1 VEATIAAC
9 ATALGGDCA
18 VIRLSGPAAFAI
30 AQRAGL
36 ALPAPWLAVA
46 AEWPLAAGRCPCRL
60 LAARAPRSFTGFD
73 LVEITLPGSRDLVEL
88 ALAALRSCGAELAE
102 PGGFARQAL
111 ANGRLGL
118 VAAEAILAISQAPSA
133 AAAAQAVERLR
144 GGLAHEIAGV
154 RQRLLELRAVVEAG
168 LDFLDEADVRA
179 YDPLQLRGELGA
191 LQRILARWMV
201 AADELEAEPRVCL
214 VGPANAGKSALFNR
228 LAGPGAPPALVS
240 AQPGTTR
247 DWLEARWPIG
257 GRTVRLVDT
266 AGWLESRHAAD
277 ELDRSAVSAG
287 TAASAGAAL
296 LLACSAPDARLGAD
310 HGLAA
315 ERTLVIATKCDLGA
329 PDPRAVLAV
338 SAASG
343 AGCAQLCGLVASRL
357 GAVGGGEPRQ
367 QRLLAAAAAVL
378 ARLAGSLPGDELLAE
393 DLRSVADQ
401 LGELIGVTT
410 PDEVLGAIFARFCIG
425 K

>member
-1 VEATIAAC
+1 VEATIAAS

-30 AQRAGL
+30 ARLAGL
-36 ALPAPWLAVA
+36 QVPSPWLAA
-46 AEWPLAAGRCPCRL
+46 AAVWPLAAGRCPCRL
-60 LAARAPRSFTGFD
+60 LAARSPRSFTGFD
-73 LVEITLPGSRDLVEL
+73 LLEITLPGSRDLVEL
-88 ALAALRSCGAELAE
+88 ALACLRSCGAEQAE

-111 ANGRLGL
+111 ANGRLSL
-118 VAAEAILAISQAPSA
+118 VAAEAILAISQAPNA

-144 GGLAHEIAGV
+144 SGLAHEIAEV
-154 RQRLLELRAVVEAG
+154 RQRLLELRAMVEAG

-179 YDPLQLRGELGA
+179 YDPRELTCELRA
-191 LQRILARWMV
+191 LHAILVRWMV
-201 AADELEAEPRVCL
+201 AADDLEAEPRVCL

-228 LAGPGAPPALVS
+228 LAGTAGPPALVS
-240 AQPGTTR
+240 AQAGTTR
-247 DWLEARWPIG
+247 DWLEARWRIND
-257 GRTVRLVDT
+257 RTVRLVDT
-266 AGWLESRHAAD
+266 AGWLEGRLAHHELDHAAV
-277 ELDRSAVSAG
+277 RAG

-310 HGLAA
+310 HGLAS
-315 ERTLVIATKCDLGA
+315 ERTLVIATKCDLGS

-343 AGCAQLCGLVASRL
+343 AGCAQLCGLVAARL
-357 GAVGGGEPRQ
+357 GAVSGGEPRQ
-367 QRLLAAAAAVL
+367 QRLLTAAGAL
-378 ARLAGSLPGDELLAE
+378 LERLSASLPGDELLAE
-393 DLRSVADQ
+393 DLRAAVDQ

>member
-1 VEATIAAC
+1 VESTIAAS
-9 ATALGGDCA
+9 ATALGGECA

-30 AQRAGL
+30 ARRAGL
-36 ALPAPWLAVA
+36 PVPEPWLAV
-46 AEWPLAAGRCPCRL
+46 ETVWPLAAGGCPCRL

-73 LVEITLPGSRDLVEL
+73 LLEITVPGSRDVVEL
-88 ALAALRSCGAELAE
+88 ALAALRCAGAEQAE

-111 ANGRLGL
+111 ANGRLSL
-118 VAAEAILAISQAPSA
+118 VAAEAILALSQAPSA
-133 AAAAQAVERLR
+133 AAAAQALTRLR
-144 GGLAHEIAGV
+144 SGLAHEIAEV
-154 RQRLLELRAVVEAG
+154 RRRLLELRALVEAG

-179 YDPLQLRGELGA
+179 YDAQQLMRELGA
-191 LQRILARWMV
+191 LHAIVARWMV

-228 LAGPGAPPALVS
+228 LAGAAAPPALVS
-240 AQPGTTR
+240 AQAGTTR
-247 DWLEARWPIG
+247 DWLEARWTIG
-257 GRTVRLVDT
+257 ERTVRLVDT
-266 AGWLESRHAAD
+266 AGWLESRLAAG
-277 ELDRSAVSAG
+277 ELERSALSAG
-287 TAASAGAAL
+287 RAASAGAAL
-296 LLACSAPDARLGAD
+296 LLACSAPDARLGVD

-315 ERTLVIATKCDLGA
+315 ERTLVIATKCDLGQ

-367 QRLLAAAAAVL
+367 QRLLAAAAALL
-378 ARLAGSLPGDELLAE
+378 ARLAGRLPGDELLAE
-393 DLRSVADQ
+393 DLRSAADQ

>member
-1 VEATIAAC
+1 VDATIAAS

-30 AQRAGL
+30 AARAGL
-36 ALPAPWLAVA
+36 PVPAPWLAVA
-46 AEWPLAAGRCPCRL
+46 AGWPLAAGRCPCRL

-73 LVEITLPGSRDLVEL
+73 VLEITLPGSRDVVEL
-88 ALAALRSCGAELAE
+88 ALSQLRSCGAEQAE

-111 ANGRLGL
+111 ANGRLSL
-118 VAAEAILAISQAPSA
+118 VAAEAILAICQAPSA

-179 YDPLQLRGELGA
+179 YDPSQLTRELGA
-191 LQRILARWMV
+191 LHAILARWMV
-201 AADELEAEPRVCL
+201 AADDLEAEPRVCL

-228 LAGPGAPPALVS
+228 LAGAAAPPALVS
-240 AQPGTTR
+240 AQAGTTR
-247 DWLEARWPIG
+247 DWLEARWRIG
-257 GRTVRLVDT
+257 DRTVRLVDT
-266 AGWLESRHAAD
+266 AGWLESGLAHGD
-277 ELDRSAVSAG
+277 LDRSAVRAG
-287 TAASAGAAL
+287 AAASSGAAL

-310 HGLAA
+310 HGLDI
-315 ERTLVIATKCDLGA
+315 ERTLVIATKCDLGQ

-357 GAVGGGEPRQ
+357 GAVSGGEPRQ
-367 QRLLAAAAAVL
+367 QRLLASAAAL
-378 ARLAGSLPGDELLAE
+378 LERLSASLPGDELLAE
-393 DLRSVADQ
+393 DLRAAVDQ